1 MKKRRAA
8 LMCMM
13 ILAFVAVAAFGS
25 GAPSELKPPEYAY
38 PRYFEPAVVEQPEM
52 PQTGQEL
59 RAFVSGEI
67 RDALG
72 VYTML
77 AVLVLLLVLSICGL
91 VRDFRT
97 DPARQLVRR
106 LEEQKG
112 AVQRL
117 CTVMQEASERIAGSI
132 DRSGGGTAS
141 DMVMYPDVDEDGPG
155 LFDDLPDGID
165 TLVQMG
171 EPDPDWE
178 PAVSD
183 VLREELE
190 ERPWSKDGLRD
201 RLREIANTY
210 EYRWSPEMIDEALD
224 DSEIDWKQE
233 AVRAL
238 LDEVSGGHRFSY
250 RTEYSYPALGR
261 RLEKEY
267 RFSVLEVRF
276 ALDNAGVDWAGQAVK
291 CALGHL
297 PCRMETDRELERA
310 LVSDGFSAQE
320 AKDAVIVVKRL
331 PEYLSAVENADSVV
345 REKIRKDLNLFH
357 GSRSHMIRSK
367 RWDLEGPFPNGNDLS
382 EEDEAKLRRFT
393 EILDGMDIDWAR
405 EAQLNAEKVLREE
418 TMSRSGLISH
428 LVDEEGFTPDEA
440 EYAADNPYE
449 YSRSWTSDFGRIP

>member
-13 ILAFVAVAAFGS
+13 VLAFVAVAAFGS

-38 PRYFEPAVVEQPEM
+38 PRYFEPAVVEPPEM

-97 DPARQLVRR
+97 DPVRQLVRR

-171 EPDPDWE
+171 EPDPDWK

-201 RLREIANTY
+201 RLR
-210 EYRWSPEMIDEALD
+210 
-224 DSEIDWKQE
+224 
-233 AVRAL
+233 
-238 LDEVSGGHRFSY
+238 
-250 RTEYSYPALGR
+250 
-261 RLEKEY
+261 
-267 RFSVLEVRF
+267 
-276 ALDNAGVDWAGQAVK
+276 
-291 CALGHL
+291 
-297 PCRMETDRELERA
+297 
-310 LVSDGFSAQE
+310 
-320 AKDAVIVVKRL
+320 
-331 PEYLSAVENADSVV
+331 
-345 REKIRKDLNLFH
+345 
-357 GSRSHMIRSK
+357 
-367 RWDLEGPFPNGNDLS
+367 
-382 EEDEAKLRRFT
+382 
-393 EILDGMDIDWAR
+393 
-405 EAQLNAEKVLREE
+405 
-418 TMSRSGLISH
+418 
-428 LVDEEGFTPDEA
+428 
-440 EYAADNPYE
+440 
-449 YSRSWTSDFGRIP
+449 